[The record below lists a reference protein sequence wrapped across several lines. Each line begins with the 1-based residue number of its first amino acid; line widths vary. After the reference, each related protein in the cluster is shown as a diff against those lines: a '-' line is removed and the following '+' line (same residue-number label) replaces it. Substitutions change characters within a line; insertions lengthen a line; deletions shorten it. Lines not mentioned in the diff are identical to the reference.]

1 MFKSKSKYYGKP
13 KRKYGKKVFKKGVKD
28 IERGPYRDKKI
39 FRSIQP
45 YGIKPDWHPR
55 VLQTRFKYSYHAT
68 LQTAATIE
76 AFGIEQV
83 FRLNSIYDAN
93 FTTIGPTANNKTV
106 VGHVNIAQLY
116 NRYIV
121 LGAKVEV
128 DFDDP
133 SQDGLVCGCSLNQSF
148 AMQSYTVRAVGEQFL
163 TYTSALNNT
172 GSQKKSY
179 RFYVKPWAIQG
190 LSKLEY
196 MANKST
202 HSSAMN
208 SNPTDDL
215 YFRIAI
221 ANCHDTAVATMKCN
235 VRIIFYTQCYERIQ
249 LSSSTF

>member
-1 MFKSKSKYYGKP
+1 MAGFGRNKYGN
-13 KRKYGKKVFKKGVKD
+13 KRYGKKAFKRGVKKVMF
-28 IERGPYRDKKI
+28 GKNGNKKL

-68 LQTAATIE
+68 LTTGSTIE
-76 AFGIEQV
+76 QYGTEQV
-83 FRLNSIYDAN
+83 FRLNSIYDPN

-116 NRYIV
+116 NKYIV

-163 TYTSALNNT
+163 TYSSALNNT
-172 GSQKKSY
+172 GSQKKSF

-202 HSSAMN
+202 HSAVMN
-208 SNPTDDL
+208 TNPTDDL
-215 YFRIAI
+215 YFRLAV
-221 ANCHDTAVATMKCN
+221 ANCHDTTVASIKCN
-235 VRIIFYTQCYERIQ
+235 VRIIYYTQCFERIQ
-249 LSSSTF
+249 LTSSTF